1 MSFGE
6 QFLQYP
12 DLFPA
17 RGSGEPWDDR
27 SLLIDFIGGPYRF
40 SGLCGTQVKA
50 IQKRF
55 GERCR
60 IDDNIEPAVATAVYR
75 VPEDEFRTFDTRGWE
90 MQIDFDYQ
98 PNVIRMAGLRFM
110 ARITLAPAIQAA
122 FWTPDDAD
130 ILTNG
135 AFENLF
141 RITVAYRIVDLGGV
155 LLHSAGLADETGAW
169 LFIGRS
175 NAGKT
180 TLSRLSLE
188 AGLTVLSDDMNAV
201 FPNGAGAGFV
211 TEQLPFAGDLGQT
224 LGSGRRY
231 PVRAI
236 YHLEKGDHNT
246 IAPVTDH
253 DRLAKL
259 MVCAPFI
266 NTNPHVYSTLL
277 GNLDTIRRAV
287 PGAKLTFRLEGGFE
301 RLLEDSKS

>member
-6 QFLQYP
+6 QFLHYP

-17 RGSGEPWDDR
+17 RGSGEPWDGR

-40 SGLCGTQVKA
+40 SGLNETQIRA
-50 IQKRF
+50 IQERF

-60 IDDNIEPAVATAVYR
+60 IDDNIEPAVETAVYR

-90 MQIDFDYQ
+90 MRIDFDYQ
-98 PNVIRMAGLRFM
+98 PNAIRMAGLRFM

-130 ILTNG
+130 FIATS

-141 RITVAYRIVDLGGV
+141 RIIVAYRIVELGGV
-155 LLHSAGLADETGAW
+155 LLHSAGVADETGAW

-180 TLSRLSLE
+180 TLSRQSLE

-201 FPNGAGAGFV
+201 FPNGAGFV

-224 LGSGRRY
+224 PGSGRRY

-236 YHLEKGDHNT
+236 YHLEKGDHNA
-246 IAPVTDH
+246 IAPVAGP

-259 MVCAPFI
+259 VACAPFI

>member
-6 QFLQYP
+6 QFLHYP

-17 RGSGEPWDDR
+17 RGSRELWDDG

-40 SGLCGTQVKA
+40 SGLCETQIQA
-50 IQKRF
+50 IQERF

-60 IDDNIEPAVATAVYR
+60 IDDNIEPAAETAVFQ
-75 VPEDEFRTFDTRGWE
+75 VPDNEFRTFDMRGWE
-90 MQIDFDYQ
+90 MRIDFDYQ
-98 PNVIRMAGLRFM
+98 PNQIRMAGWRFM
-110 ARITLAPAIQAA
+110 ARIGLMPNIQTA

-130 ILTNG
+130 IVATS

-141 RITVAYRIVDLGGV
+141 RTIVAYRIVELGGV
-155 LLHSAGLADETGAW
+155 LLHSAGVADETGAW

-201 FPNGAGAGFV
+201 FPNGAGFV

-246 IAPVTDH
+246 VTPVADH
-253 DRLAKL
+253 DRLARL
-259 MVCAPFI
+259 MVCAPFT
-266 NTNPHVYSTLL
+266 NTNPHVNAALL
-277 GNLDTIRRAV
+277 DNLDQMRQAI
-287 PGAKLTFRLEGGFE
+287 PGAQLTFSLEGGFE
-301 RLLEDSKS
+301 PLLEKPIS